1 MRIANQTIFDNITAN
16 LGRVTEAMWKAN
28 RVVST
33 AKKINQIS
41 DDPVGLVTV
50 LDLRGSLAGIQQ
62 MGKNIEMGK
71 TWLNSGESALTQ
83 TYDLLSDA
91 KSLCVQMVTSTV
103 GPSERRSAAE
113 SADGYLRQLLSL
125 ANTDVGGR
133 HIFSGTKTDT
143 TPFSLDDEDNPTTV
157 VYSGNDTAFSV
168 KIGESLT
175 VEVGR
180 DGEDAFGPAGTS
192 IFDVL
197 IDLKSALQ
205 NDDVG
210 GIRAAMD
217 EMDQYMDSV
226 KSLVSN
232 TGAKTLR
239 MEAKDQIL
247 QDLRL
252 SYTERKS
259 GIEDA
264 DMAEAIMDLSGKEL
278 AYQAALASSSKVM
291 SLSLVDY
298 L

>member
-1 MRIANQTIFDNITAN
+1 MRIANQTLYDNITTN

-33 AKKINQIS
+33 TKRINQIS

-50 LDLRGSLAGIQQ
+50 LELRGSLAGIQQ
-62 MGKNIEMGK
+62 MGKNIETGR
-71 TWLNSGESALTQ
+71 TWLNAGESALTQ
-83 TYDLLSDA
+83 TGDLLTNA
-91 KSLCVQMVTSTV
+91 KSLCVRMVTSTV
-103 GPSERRSAAE
+103 SASERRSAAQ
-113 SADGYLRQLLSL
+113 SVDGYLRQLLFV

-133 HIFSGTKTDT
+133 YIFSGTKTDT
-143 TPFSLDDEDNPTTV
+143 TPFSFDDEDNPTTM
-157 VYSGNDTAFSV
+157 VYSGNDTPFSI

-180 DGEDAFGPAGTS
+180 DGEDAFGSAGNS
-192 IFDVL
+192 VFDVL

-205 NDDVG
+205 NNDVG
-210 GIRAAMD
+210 GIQAAMD
-217 EMDQYMDSV
+217 DMDYYMDSV
-226 KSLVSN
+226 NSLVSN

-239 MEAKDQIL
+239 LEAKDQIL
-247 QDLRL
+247 QDLNL

-259 GIEDA
+259 VIEDA
-264 DMAEAIMDLSGKEL
+264 DIAEAIMDLSGKEL